1 MSVAQRVMHLTQ
13 AMLPAS
19 GGPALVAVS
28 LPMMPAD
35 AFAGTPGLAPSELQ
49 PPLQALKE
57 EAQFHT
63 PPPAPLMQARVAGA
77 AAVEAHLQDAGAGAG
92 MMHAPPPPL
101 PDTQFNAAPSPL
113 LPPSVEQARPR
124 TQQHIGHM
132 PVIGVGSC

>member
-1 MSVAQRVMHLTQ
+1 MCSVAERVTNLTQ
-13 AMLPAS
+13 AMLPVS

-35 AFAGTPGLAPSELQ
+35 AFAGAPGLAPSELQ

-63 PPPAPLMQARVAGA
+63 PPPAALMQAGAAGA
-77 AAVEAHLQDAGAGAG
+77 AAVEAHLQEAGAGASI
-92 MMHAPPPPL
+92 MRAPPPPL
-101 PDTQFNAAPSPL
+101 PDTHFNAAPSPL

-124 TQQHIGHM
+124 THLHIG
-132 PVIGVGSC
+132 